1 MVAALEWGQKGH
13 KHKTEEWGMTGD
25 EGQAHRERTGERDEE
40 PGAVASVAQKE
51 VSGAI

>member
-1 MVAALEWGQKGH
+1 MEWGQKGH
-13 KHKTEEWGMTGD
+13 KHKTEEWGMTGH
-25 EGQAHRERTGERDEE
+25 EGQAHRERRKRERDEE